1 MLSKKLYSAAPAT
14 LKTITFTRYGSTLL
28 HFHDR
33 RTFLF
38 KKPTDPTESA
48 SQAAPLN
55 LFGEDPSVKSL
66 FKYNPNKLNLTKK
79 YLDSKKLQNYQ
90 KAFYEDTADP
100 KKAYYY
106 LRELN
111 RQKSHDLVLEL
122 YEKYKMQF
130 RGNPTDEHYHQK
142 ALEQFLHAQSVHVKL
157 NEDQAV
163 LLSRREH
170 EKEKIKFRYFLV
182 RSAIYILIL
191 TALFSSPSID
201 SKVKKITEEDE
212 TKGGGSGLFG
222 NLFTKFVD
230 NDGETNIKTRFNDVL
245 GIDEFKDELIE
256 LTDYLKN
263 PKKYTEAGAKI
274 PKGILLVG
282 PPGTGKTLLARA
294 LAGEAQCTF
303 FYKAGSEFDELFV
316 GMGAR
321 RVRELFK
328 KARQKAPSIIFI
340 DEIDSVA
347 GTRKSADPSYTR
359 DTINQILAEMDGF
372 KQTDNVIILGATNF
386 PEAIDPA
393 VKRPGRFDKI
403 INVPLPDVKG
413 REDIFTYY
421 LKKIKIETDVKPSTL
436 ARQTIGFS
444 GADIQNM
451 VNIAILNAVKNNRKT
466 ANAEDFEYSMDRI
479 TMGIGRKKMFVSDK
493 DKLVTAYHEGGHA
506 LTALLT
512 EGATPLH
519 KVTIL
524 PRGQALGFTAMIP
537 NKEQL
542 SQSRKEILASI
553 DVAMGGR
560 VAEELLLGSE
570 DYTTGWSSDLQKA
583 TQLAYAFVRYYGFK
597 DNIVMIAAEKNV
609 TSEDYNYLVDQEV
622 QKILH
627 ESLNRVKGLLK
638 TNEGKIQLLAKELVA
653 NETLNVDQVKKLLN
667 IA

>member
-1 MLSKKLYSAAPAT
+1 
-14 LKTITFTRYGSTLL
+14 
-28 HFHDR
+28 
-33 RTFLF
+33 
-38 KKPTDPTESA
+38 
-48 SQAAPLN
+48 
-55 LFGEDPSVKSL
+55 
-66 FKYNPNKLNLTKK
+66 
-79 YLDSKKLQNYQ
+79 
-90 KAFYEDTADP
+90 
-100 KKAYYY
+100 
-106 LRELN
+106 
-111 RQKSHDLVLEL
+111 
-122 YEKYKMQF
+122 
-130 RGNPTDEHYHQK
+130 
-142 ALEQFLHAQSVHVKL
+142 
-157 NEDQAV
+157 
-163 LLSRREH
+163 
-170 EKEKIKFRYFLV
+170 
-182 RSAIYILIL
+182 
-191 TALFSSPSID
+191 
-201 SKVKKITEEDE
+201 
-212 TKGGGSGLFG
+212 
-222 NLFTKFVD
+222 
-230 NDGETNIKTRFNDVL
+230 
-245 GIDEFKDELIE
+245 
-256 LTDYLKN
+256 
-263 PKKYTEAGAKI
+263 
-274 PKGILLVG
+274 
-282 PPGTGKTLLARA
+282 
-294 LAGEAQCTF
+294 
-303 FYKAGSEFDELFV
+303 V

-421 LKKIKIETDVKPSTL
+421 LKKIKIDTDVKPSTL